1 MVFESLN
8 AYKNV
13 SLTHISSHCQTP
25 TLQHRYMEE
34 GALDTKINSKLKFP
48 WSDRLRILGDVA
60 EGMAFLHDKHDS
72 VHRDLKSANVLL
84 DRENGLLRGK
94 IGDFGMSKFMSQ
106 NRTDEQ
112 NALQMK
118 ESAHDEVDVHKS
130 MTNGLGTWYS
140 IVEFENTAF
149 SCFYRATQIVNSYT
163 NARTPN
169 RYPSKHGTRGLEK
182 HEWYQG
188 SDVTQ
193 N

>member
-1 MVFESLN
+1 
-8 AYKNV
+8 
-13 SLTHISSHCQTP
+13 
-25 TLQHRYMEE
+25 MEE
-34 GALDTKINSKLKFP
+34 GALDTKINSKFKFP

-60 EGMAFLHDKHDS
+60 EGMAFLHDKHNS

-118 ESAHDEVDVHKS
+118 ESVHDEVDVHKS

-140 IVEFENTAF
+140 GVEFREYYF
-149 SCFYRATQIVNSYT
+149 FMFLSCHSNYKSITRIAHSYC
-163 NARTPN
+163 
-169 RYPSKHGTRGLEK
+169 KKITRKSILECTLNFD
-182 HEWYQG
+182 EY
-188 SDVTQ
+188 
-193 N
+193 

>member
-8 AYKNV
+8 EYKNV

-25 TLQHRYMEE
+25 TTLQHRYMEE
-34 GALDTKINSKLKFP
+34 GALDTKIDSDSKFP

-94 IGDFGMSKFMSQ
+94 IADFGMSKFMSQ
-106 NRTDEQ
+106 NRSDEQ

-118 ESAHDEVDVHKS
+118 ENVRIDIHKS
-130 MTNGLGTWYS
+130 MTNGIGT
-140 IVEFENTAF
+140 
-149 SCFYRATQIVNSYT
+149 
-163 NARTPN
+163 
-169 RYPSKHGTRGLEK
+169 
-182 HEWYQG
+182 
-188 SDVTQ
+188 
-193 N
+193 